1 MKLHTW
7 LGLVPRQHSTGGRP
21 TLLGIGK
28 RGNSY
33 VRRLLIHGARSL
45 LKNMHR
51 KDNELG
57 SWLNKLQERVHR
69 NVAVVAVA
77 NKIARIAWAVLARHD
92 VYRPSAAA
100 AA

>member
-1 MKLHTW
+1 MAF
-7 LGLVPRQHSTGGRP
+7 LGN
-21 TLLGIGK
+21 IE
-28 RGNSY
+28 
-33 VRRLLIHGARSL
+33 RLLPEGQFVATY
-45 LKNMHR
+45 KW
-51 KDNELG
+51 LG

-92 VYRPSAAA
+92 IYRPSAAA

>member
-1 MKLHTW
+1 
-7 LGLVPRQHSTGGRP
+7 
-21 TLLGIGK
+21 
-28 RGNSY
+28 
-33 VRRLLIHGARSL
+33 
-45 LKNMHR
+45 MHR

-57 SWLNKLQERVHR
+57 SWLDKLQERVHR

-100 AA
+100 VA